1 MSGAIHLNN
10 LTFEAPRWLWLL
22 AVCVPVVW
30 LVAVRWP
37 VGARGDRRWL
47 AGLVRTVVLAGL
59 VVAAARPVRLTDD
72 AAVSVVALVD
82 VSASVSD
89 AELERARALV
99 RDLVREGAPP
109 HEVRLVA
116 FAKAPAEL
124 KIAAGPG
131 GGRADMRA
139 AALHAADGLKRPAG
153 AEALGTDIGRAL
165 AFGAAVAD
173 PARTRRL
180 LLLSDGRATG
190 GDALA
195 QAARLGGLGIRV
207 DYVQLASGA
216 DVSAGLADVAID
228 GIEAPTASV
237 SPHATFPLRIHL
249 VADRPT
255 RVRLR
260 LTRDGRAM
268 DPRDATR
275 IL

>member
-99 RDLVREGAPP
+99 RDLVREGTPP

-116 FAKAPAEL
+116 FAKE
-124 KIAAGPG
+124 
-131 GGRADMRA
+131 
-139 AALHAADGLKRPAG
+139 
-153 AEALGTDIGRAL
+153 
-165 AFGAAVAD
+165 
-173 PARTRRL
+173 
-180 LLLSDGRATG
+180 
-190 GDALA
+190 
-195 QAARLGGLGIRV
+195 
-207 DYVQLASGA
+207 
-216 DVSAGLADVAID
+216 
-228 GIEAPTASV
+228 
-237 SPHATFPLRIHL
+237 
-249 VADRPT
+249 
-255 RVRLR
+255 
-260 LTRDGRAM
+260 
-268 DPRDATR
+268 
-275 IL
+275 